1 MHYNRTHAIIPI
13 ASGRSAIKYKIYS
26 GNYLVSCIQVTR
38 LPDPTCFSSPRT
50 APVLWVTVS
59 GHWPNDSIINRS
71 ATVCR
76 LPAKYKHT
84 HTRAFFDPGSL
95 ERSFREIRTVDF
107 LGRVQ
112 DATSNNIGD
121 RIRDK
126 TVRRMK
132 NILHK
137 RTERETFLS
146 FHSSNKLLTE
156 IGE

>member
-1 MHYNRTHAIIPI
+1 M
-13 ASGRSAIKYKIYS
+13 
-26 GNYLVSCIQVTR
+26 
-38 LPDPTCFSSPRT
+38 
-50 APVLWVTVS
+50 
-59 GHWPNDSIINRS
+59 
-71 ATVCR
+71 
-76 LPAKYKHT
+76 
-84 HTRAFFDPGSL
+84 
-95 ERSFREIRTVDF
+95 DF

>member
-1 MHYNRTHAIIPI
+1 M
-13 ASGRSAIKYKIYS
+13 
-26 GNYLVSCIQVTR
+26 
-38 LPDPTCFSSPRT
+38 
-50 APVLWVTVS
+50 
-59 GHWPNDSIINRS
+59 
-71 ATVCR
+71 
-76 LPAKYKHT
+76 
-84 HTRAFFDPGSL
+84 
-95 ERSFREIRTVDF
+95 DF

-156 IGE
+156 IGEESLSDFDVSATRSRVVVCTS